1 MRHSTCEEPLL
12 HWRKSFMSMTFRS
25 SPIGISDLCP
35 FVQFYITCVFQ
46 VSIKC
51 SLLENYSSLPA
62 QRVLWHC
69 SLADRSSAVASDVSY
84 VTQSFHVWHP
94 QVLCM
99 NGRGLLFRRIYL
111 LSAVYER
118 KFGICLWYGGTWSYS
133 FVVRIF
139 CETRYII
146 IFHFHFKTSEIFR
159 TCIY

>member
-1 MRHSTCEEPLL
+1 MKNHCCTGGSLL
-12 HWRKSFMSMTFRS
+12 WVWHLDQALLEYQTSVLLYYFT
-25 SPIGISDLCP
+25 LLVC
-35 FVQFYITCVFQ
+35 FQ

-51 SLLENYSSLPA
+51 SLLENYSNLPA

-84 VTQSFHVWHP
+84 VTQSFHVWRP

-118 KFGICLWYGGTWSYS
+118 KFGICLWHGGTWNCS

>member
-1 MRHSTCEEPLL
+1 MKNHCCTGGSLL
-12 HWRKSFMSMTFRS
+12 WVWHLDQALLEYQTSVLLYYFT
-25 SPIGISDLCP
+25 LLVC
-35 FVQFYITCVFQ
+35 FQ

-118 KFGICLWYGGTWSYS
+118 KFGICLWYGGTWNYS

>member
-1 MRHSTCEEPLL
+1 MKNHCCTGGSLL
-12 HWRKSFMSMTFRS
+12 WVWHLDQALLEYQTSVLLYYFT
-25 SPIGISDLCP
+25 LLVC
-35 FVQFYITCVFQ
+35 FQ

>member
-1 MRHSTCEEPLL
+1 MKNHCCTGGSLL
-12 HWRKSFMSMTFRS
+12 WVWHLDQALLEYQTSVLLYYFT
-25 SPIGISDLCP
+25 LLVC
-35 FVQFYITCVFQ
+35 FQ

-118 KFGICLWYGGTWSYS
+118 KFGICLWHGGTWNCS

>member
-1 MRHSTCEEPLL
+1 MKNHCCTGGSLL
-12 HWRKSFMSMTFRS
+12 WVWHLDQALLEYQTSVLLYYFT
-25 SPIGISDLCP
+25 LLVC
-35 FVQFYITCVFQ
+35 FQ

-84 VTQSFHVWHP
+84 VTQSFHVWRP

-118 KFGICLWYGGTWSYS
+118 KFGICLWYGGTWNYS